1 MKVPAA
7 LLLIPER
14 VWLFIFTGIFFLGAV
29 ASYVLHTDASAVEQK
44 IVSKQ
49 REVSSVLQ
57 LKETYETRKRSIE
70 KSLQRTESVG
80 MSLAS
85 VEGIV
90 TKTLVGGKLTMLKP
104 ATLKEEKGTQQMAI
118 ELTVTG
124 APLGEVVSFL
134 KAVETAGFHVKRL
147 QLTVPQ
153 ANPTA
158 LDMHVIMAQV

>member
-1 MKVPAA
+1 MPPAP
-7 LLLIPER
+7 LLVPER
-14 VWLFIFTGIFFLGAV
+14 VWLLVFAGIFFLGAV
-29 ASYVLHTDASAVEQK
+29 ASYVVYTDARAVEQK

-49 REVSSVLQ
+49 RELSSVLQ
-57 LKETYETRKRSIE
+57 LKDTYETRTRSTE
-70 KSLQRTESVG
+70 KSLQKTESVG

-85 VEGIV
+85 VESIV

-118 ELTVTG
+118 ELSVTG

-134 KAVETAGFHVKRL
+134 KAAETAGFHVKRL

-158 LDMHVIMAQV
+158 LDMNVIMAQT

>member
-1 MKVPAA
+1 M
-7 LLLIPER
+7 
-14 VWLFIFTGIFFLGAV
+14 
-29 ASYVLHTDASAVEQK
+29 EQK

-57 LKETYETRKRSIE
+57 LKETYDTRKRSIE
-70 KSLQRTESVG
+70 KSLQKSESVG
-80 MSLAS
+80 ISLAS

-134 KAVETAGFHVKRL
+134 KAVGTAGFHVKRL